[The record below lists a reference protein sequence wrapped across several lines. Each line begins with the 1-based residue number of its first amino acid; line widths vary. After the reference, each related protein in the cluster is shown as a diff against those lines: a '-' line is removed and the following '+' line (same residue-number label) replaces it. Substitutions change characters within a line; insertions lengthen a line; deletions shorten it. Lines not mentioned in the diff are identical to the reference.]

1 MMIRGAAA
9 RLREAMQFPVDER
22 NLAMRADQ
30 LRTRLRMYPTMLGG
44 QSLLVAVFAW
54 LMWDA
59 VPHVTLLMWCAAS
72 YAVYSA
78 DMLGWYLYRNRLDSV
93 RDCNRWHI
101 AFSLFTAAGGLLWGG
116 LALWMFPIDPAH
128 QAELI
133 MVILGLSAASVTTN
147 PSYPSSFYIYA
158 LCVVLP
164 LAVRFMMNDSDESW
178 AMALIVI
185 LYLAVVL
192 KVGAE
197 FGRSF
202 TVALQ
207 QRHENL
213 GLIGKL
219 SEQKS
224 LAEKAQQQAETASN
238 EKSRFLAAASHDLR
252 QPLQALVLFSDAL
265 TGQASDHETR
275 RLARQIEKSVH
286 ALSDMFD
293 ELLDLSRLEAGML
306 QPRFQHFALS
316 LLLDRLYVN
325 FAPLAQAK
333 GLGFDVSTGESSSA
347 VGIVIYSDPFLLER
361 ILHNLLTNAIRY
373 TDVGKVVLRCSQD
386 AEGITFEVKDT
397 GVGIP
402 RENIPHIFE
411 EYYQA
416 DNFNRDRRKGLGLGL
431 AIVRRIERLLG
442 TRIVVRS
449 ELGRGSTFSFPMPP
463 GDAAQVSQPFS
474 LNTASHD
481 LDGAVVA
488 LVEDDP
494 DIRHM
499 AEEMMGQWGC
509 QVVSGEMPDE
519 VIEGMAGRK
528 LRPGL
533 LVCDYRLP
541 RGVTAT
547 HAISQM
553 RAQWGESIPA
563 LVVTGDTAP
572 EVLLEIQ
579 DSGAMLLHKPVTPM
593 RLRAMMHMA
602 IYGG

>member
-1 MMIRGAAA
+1 MAQRLAA
-9 RLREAMQFPVDER
+9 RLREALLFPVDDG

-59 VPHVTLLMWCAAS
+59 VPHDTLLTWCAAS
-72 YAVYSA
+72 YVVYSV
-78 DMLGWYLYRNRLDSV
+78 DMLGWYLYRDRLNSV
-93 RDCNRWHI
+93 RDCNRWHA

-116 LALWMFPIDPAH
+116 FALWMFPADPTH
-128 QAELI
+128 QAEII

-164 LAVRFMMNDSDESW
+164 LAVRFMMSDSDESW

-207 QRHENL
+207 QRHENMQ
-213 GLIGKL
+213 LIGKL
-219 SEQKS
+219 SEQKV
-224 LAEKAQQQAETASN
+224 LAEQAQQQAEAASN

-252 QPLQALVLFSDAL
+252 QPLQSLVLFSDAL
-265 TGQASDHETR
+265 TGQASNHETR

-306 QPRFQHFALS
+306 QPRLQHFSLS

-333 GLGFDVSTGESSSA
+333 GLGFDVSTGRSSST
-347 VGIVIYSDPFLLER
+347 VGIVLHTDPFLLER

-373 TDVGKVVLRCSQD
+373 TDDGEVVLRCTQSE
-386 AEGITFEVKDT
+386 AGVTFEVVDT
-397 GVGIP
+397 GIGIP
-402 RENIPHIFE
+402 QENIPHIFE

-442 TRIVVRS
+442 TRIEVRS
-449 ELGRGSTFSFPMPP
+449 GLGEGSSFSFSMPL
-463 GDAAQVSQPFS
+463 GDADLLSQPFGMMP
-474 LNTASHD
+474 ASHD
-481 LDGAVVA
+481 LTGAVVA

-499 AEEMMGQWGC
+499 SEKMMEQWGC
-509 QVVSGEMPDE
+509 QVVAGELPGE
-519 VIEGMAGRK
+519 VIRGVEARK

-541 RGVTAT
+541 QGVTAM
-547 HAISQM
+547 HAISEM
-553 RAQWGESIPA
+553 RAKWGEKTPA

-572 EVLLEIQ
+572 EVLQEIQ
-579 DSGAMLLHKPVTPM
+579 NTGAMLLHKPVTPV